1 MSLWRLLTR
10 TLSARLF
17 ILSSI
22 WAIVS
27 VSAVAFFI
35 STGYRDNSERRLQEL
50 LTANIYALMANVEPD
65 KDGKLIGS
73 PDLRD
78 ARFLKFQSGFY
89 WSVTEMKNPSNRL
102 VSTSLVDGKI
112 LQNLSVDFDS
122 NFERT
127 FNTTDNA
134 GNNLIGVEAQ
144 VFLGEGDDVYSFKIT
159 GNKGSLDGDVSEF
172 TRQLLVSLFL
182 FALGFILVSYF
193 LVRWGL
199 SPLGEISNSLSDIR
213 EGKATKLEGE
223 FPSEVQP
230 LVDEAN
236 SLIHSNNVV
245 VERAR
250 TQVGNLAHSLK
261 TPLAVL
267 KNEAGN
273 TKPQIRSLIEGQIE
287 QMQSQIQTYLDRARI
302 AARVGSVTSR
312 TQVTPVVERLVRVM
326 NKLNPEL
333 DFSVVN
339 NNNSDLA
346 FGGEQQDLE
355 EMLGNL
361 LENASKFAN
370 HKIKIILVE
379 LDDSLT
385 ISVEDDGQ
393 GLASHESEKALSRG
407 GRIDET
413 KPGSGLGLSIVKDI
427 VSEYAGSIDLKR
439 SKYGGLSAKLTLP
452 KV

>member
-1 MSLWRLLTR
+1 
-10 TLSARLF
+10 
-17 ILSSI
+17 
-22 WAIVS
+22 
-27 VSAVAFFI
+27 
-35 STGYRDNSERRLQEL
+35 
-50 LTANIYALMANVEPD
+50 
-65 KDGKLIGS
+65 
-73 PDLRD
+73 
-78 ARFLKFQSGFY
+78 
-89 WSVTEMKNPSNRL
+89 
-102 VSTSLVDGKI
+102 
-112 LQNLSVDFDS
+112 
-122 NFERT
+122 
-127 FNTTDNA
+127 
-134 GNNLIGVEAQ
+134 
-144 VFLGEGDDVYSFKIT
+144 
-159 GNKGSLDGDVSEF
+159 
-172 TRQLLVSLFL
+172 
-182 FALGFILVSYF
+182 
-193 LVRWGL
+193 
-199 SPLGEISNSLSDIR
+199 
-213 EGKATKLEGE
+213 
-223 FPSEVQP
+223 
-230 LVDEAN
+230 
-236 SLIHSNNVV
+236 
-245 VERAR
+245 
-250 TQVGNLAHSLK
+250 
-261 TPLAVL
+261 
-267 KNEAGN
+267 
-273 TKPQIRSLIEGQIE
+273 
-287 QMQSQIQTYLDRARI
+287 
-302 AARVGSVTSR
+302 RVGSVTSR

>member
-346 FGGEQQDLE
+346 FSGEQQDLE

>member
-89 WSVTEMKNPSNRL
+89 WSVTEMKNPSNLL

>member
-89 WSVTEMKNPSNRL
+89 WSVTEMKNPSNLL

-346 FGGEQQDLE
+346 F
-355 EMLGNL
+355 
-361 LENASKFAN
+361 
-370 HKIKIILVE
+370 
-379 LDDSLT
+379 
-385 ISVEDDGQ
+385 
-393 GLASHESEKALSRG
+393 
-407 GRIDET
+407 
-413 KPGSGLGLSIVKDI
+413 
-427 VSEYAGSIDLKR
+427 
-439 SKYGGLSAKLTLP
+439 
-452 KV
+452 